1 MKAITVIIFAIAA
14 CAGMNAAMANEERTT
29 EIVTVTTERIERPAT
44 KVSIA
49 TPVTAPAIDFS
60 ELAIQAPR
68 LDPAATGDASQRIEL
83 ASGSRDVSK
92 S

>member
-29 EIVTVTTERIERPAT
+29 EIVTVTTERI
-44 KVSIA
+44 
-49 TPVTAPAIDFS
+49 
-60 ELAIQAPR
+60 
-68 LDPAATGDASQRIEL
+68 DPAATGDASQRIEL